1 MPRAATTVATA
12 VETDVSCGVNSF
24 LSAAGGGGVSGS
36 QESTPEPRN
45 LSIRERSKGSL
56 TVFRHCRCWDFM
68 RANFRQ

>member
-24 LSAAGGGGVSGS
+24 LSAAGVSES

-45 LSIRERSKGSL
+45 LSIRERSKGSP